1 MIIATSDII
10 DLTPLVPNSTWNYIE
25 SLLET
30 SVLDERQR
38 KYFMIDIEEMD
49 ETGADK
55 AILYLLQ
62 NQQNPVTERG
72 AYKTSELAKFLKK
85 KCNED

>member
-38 KYFMIDIEEMD
+38 KYFMMDIEDID
-49 ETGADK
+49 EAGAEK
-55 AILYLLQ
+55 AILYLLT

-72 AYKTSELAKFLKK
+72 AYKATELSKFLKK
-85 KCNED
+85 KCHED